1 MTHTARPIDERTVAA
16 KIKEI
21 IHQQHIM
28 TLATTSAGIPW
39 AAPVY
44 YAVLDE
50 SLYFFSNPDAR
61 HIQNVLD
68 SKAAACAIY
77 EDADAWI
84 DIRGLQI
91 SGTINAVPA
100 GRQAGRA
107 VHAYLKRF
115 PTIRHIFKTTAPIEL
130 GHFYRKFHARL
141 YRFTPETITY
151 TDNRIRFGFKTEISA
166 DRIVQ

>member
-1 MTHTARPIDERTVAA
+1 MTNTAQPMDEPAVAA

-28 TLATTSAGIPW
+28 TLATASAGMPW

-44 YAVLDE
+44 YAVSDGN
-50 SLYFFSNPDAR
+50 LYFFSNPNSKHILHALDA
-61 HIQNVLD
+61 
-68 SKAAACAIY
+68 KTAACAIY
-77 EDADAWI
+77 EDAEAWI

-91 SGTINAVPA
+91 CGSIDAVSS

-115 PTIRHIFKTTAPIEL
+115 PTIQSVFKTAAAIGLE
-130 GHFYRKFHARL
+130 HFYRKFHARL
-141 YRFTPETITY
+141 YCFMPETITY
-151 TDNRIRFGFKTEISA
+151 TDNRIQFGFKAEMPA
-166 DRIVQ
+166 YRIAE